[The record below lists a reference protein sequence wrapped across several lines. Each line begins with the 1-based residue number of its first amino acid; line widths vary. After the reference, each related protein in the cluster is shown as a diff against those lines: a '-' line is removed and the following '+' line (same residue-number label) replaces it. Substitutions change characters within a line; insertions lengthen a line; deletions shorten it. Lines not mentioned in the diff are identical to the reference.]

1 MMRFHRAE
9 SAFFVFIAVV
19 FIGALLA
26 LHAYDVLHR
35 AAMAPTMPDLAP
47 NVERLARSLLLAVAM
62 MATAIIF
69 GVFFIYPLIRRQV
82 RSERELMAM
91 TQSLSRQSQTFEQA
105 ALTDPLTGTNN
116 RRFFDHALREYMDAF
131 GRIDRPLG
139 LLLVDLDHFKRI
151 NDTYGHDVG
160 DIVLREVADCLRA
173 CTRYHDVLARLGGEE
188 FAVIVPN
195 LPEAALQAFSQR
207 LCRAIGEMPIPAADI
222 RVRVTAS
229 IGMALWDKAESAE
242 ELYRRAD
249 VQLYQAKRAGRNQVA

>member
-1 MMRFHRAE
+1 MRFHRAE

-19 FIGALLA
+19 LIGALLA

-35 AAMAPTMPDLAP
+35 AATAPDFAP

-91 TQSLSRQSQTFEQA
+91 TQSLSERSQTFEQA

-131 GRIDRPLG
+131 GPIDRPLG
-139 LLLVDLDHFKRI
+139 LLLIDLDHFKRI

-160 DIVLREVADCLRA
+160 DIILREVANCLRS

-195 LPEAALQAFSQR
+195 LPETALHAFSQR

-229 IGMALWDKAESAE
+229 IGMAVWDKAESAE